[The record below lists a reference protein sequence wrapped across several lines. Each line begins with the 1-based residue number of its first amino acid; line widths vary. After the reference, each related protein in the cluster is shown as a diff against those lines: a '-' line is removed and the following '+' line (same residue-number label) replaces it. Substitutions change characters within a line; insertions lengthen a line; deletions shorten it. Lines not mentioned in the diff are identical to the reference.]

1 LNRFRHSPQKA
12 AQNFDWRGTIR
23 RNLKYYHSKRRQI
36 VLQDPRFFARNTR
49 LLPWQVIL
57 CVDQSGSMADSV
69 IHSAVMAGILAGL
82 PLVRVKL
89 VVFDT
94 NVVDLSEHVDDP
106 VEVLMSVQLGG
117 GTNIGQAL
125 NYCETLIENPHRT
138 VLALVSDFCEGAA
151 PGVMLGT
158 CRRLREAGVKL
169 LGLASLDQAANPIYD
184 HSMAEKLAETGM
196 EIAALTPK
204 HFAEWLAKIIKSK

>member
-1 LNRFRHSPQKA
+1 
-12 AQNFDWRGTIR
+12 
-23 RNLKYYHSKRRQI
+23 
-36 VLQDPRFFARNTR
+36 
-49 LLPWQVIL
+49 
-57 CVDQSGSMADSV
+57 
-69 IHSAVMAGILAGL
+69 
-82 PLVRVKL
+82 VRVKL

-94 NVVDLSEHVDDP
+94 NVVDLTEQVDDP

-151 PGVMLGT
+151 PGAMLGT

-184 HSMAEKLAETGM
+184 HAMAEKLAETGM

-204 HFAEWLAKIIKSK
+204 HFAEWLAKVIKSK